1 VRSREIGAPV
11 IPEALADWMG
21 AFGWDGG
28 PGDPEALAGSGV
40 RALVRS
46 LDHTGGDREGAYT
59 LLAADGLITLA
70 VEALAAKSDLEEGLH
85 HLIVAIVTS
94 ADGEEE

>member
-1 VRSREIGAPV
+1 VKSREMGAPAV
-11 IPEALADWMG
+11 PEALADWMG

-28 PGDPEALAGSGV
+28 PGDPEALAGAGV

-46 LDHTGGDREGAYT
+46 LGHSGRDREGAYT

-70 VEALAAKSDLEEGLH
+70 VEALAAGFNLEEGLH
-85 HLIVAIVTS
+85 DLVVDIVAS